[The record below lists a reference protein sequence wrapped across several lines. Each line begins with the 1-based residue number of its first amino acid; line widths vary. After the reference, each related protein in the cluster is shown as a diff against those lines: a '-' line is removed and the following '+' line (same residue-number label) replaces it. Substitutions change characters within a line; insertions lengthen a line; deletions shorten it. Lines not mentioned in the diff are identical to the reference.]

1 MRSSVCESGSTVV
14 APIENWFNG
23 RPGPNSDF
31 SDLRDLPDV
40 RDSVDAAV
48 EPRDRLDAGHL
59 CARDEGRPGEVDPV
73 HLVVLERTK
82 EQQRIDDH
90 DRPEG
95 RSPPGQLCDSLT
107 LHLVERLEGEDD
119 LGDDEV
125 GNE

>member
-1 MRSSVCESGSTVV
+1 MLRSKDAIVSTPVSS
-14 APIENWFNG
+14 A
-23 RPGPNSDF
+23 
-31 SDLRDLPDV
+31 L
-40 RDSVDAAV
+40 AARV
-48 EPRDRLDAGHL
+48 GL
-59 CARDEGRPGEVDPV
+59 GEVDPV
-73 HLVVLERTK
+73 HLVDLERTK